1 MVSHCDIK
9 STSRLQK
16 ISCLR
21 NVKKV
26 NKFRLESG
34 HKVREGRGGVYFSKS
49 NKIYMPPLREG
60 VGYMGS
66 KQNQLEKGKGHQKWG
81 GVYKITAQEGGIICW
96 RFYDQSLIK
105 QQGWHFPVSPGGAAQ
120 KHCFQPPRKSTGG
133 I

>member
-1 MVSHCDIK
+1 M
-9 STSRLQK
+9 
-16 ISCLR
+16 
-21 NVKKV
+21 KKV

-49 NKIYMPPLREG
+49 KKIYMPPLREG

-105 QQGWHFPVSPGGAAQ
+105 QQGVAFPPCHLGGGKNIVSISKIDRGGFKIPSDQ
-120 KHCFQPPRKSTGG
+120 GEGDFCFSVKN
-133 I
+133 

>member
-1 MVSHCDIK
+1 MVSRCDIK

-49 NKIYMPPLREG
+49 KKIYMPPLREG

-66 KQNQLEKGKGHQKWG
+66 KQNQLEKGKGHQKWE

-105 QQGWHFPVSPGGAAQ
+105 QQGVAFSNRPQ
-120 KHCFQPPRKSTGG
+120 G
-133 I
+133 IV